1 VIILLLLSLDYHVL
15 CFVLCHYFGSYHA
28 IVGEKLKAKEKG
40 WWTVTQN
47 VGNTIFLRVISKY
60 SKEKPLIYRSFND

>member
-1 VIILLLLSLDYHVL
+1 MFALLLECPAGDHSTLLSLDCHVL

-28 IVGEKLKAKEKG
+28 IVGEKLKGKEKG

-47 VGNTIFLRVISKY
+47 VGTTIFLRVIK
-60 SKEKPLIYRSFND
+60 IF